1 MWSPKELWF
10 LYKCGVQKGKVFC
23 MNVESKRVK
32 ISEQNKIDGIVQVP
46 WESISLILVW
56 LSPFVSW
63 CGHLANLLQI
73 SYLNDW
79 RSFKDLCQLSRP
91 LSIRWYKMPPY
102 LPHAI
107 DKYWSLWKLKV
118 KSFEQILL
126 TQNGNLYRIYGYTLL
141 YFAAFI
147 QQLKQFCSNHFVYL
161 DFVWRIMTLINIG
174 IVWYC
179 CVFVLV

>member
-1 MWSPKELWF
+1 M
-10 LYKCGVQKGKVFC
+10 YKCGVQKGKVFC

-56 LSPFVSW
+56 LSPFFSW

-79 RSFKDLCQLSRP
+79 RSFRDLCQLSRP

-118 KSFEQILL
+118 KRLSRYCWPRMEIYIESTDIHCCTLPPSFNNLNSFVQTIL
-126 TQNGNLYRIYGYTLL
+126 
-141 YFAAFI
+141 FI
-147 QQLKQFCSNHFVYL
+147 F